1 MVVELLA
8 FPANVNI
15 INLVIL
21 AFLIFVTELIFFF
34 IPGISLSGLLIAMSA
49 LHYGFLLTFIVSI
62 IPIVIAHFFLI
73 RRPTVFIADIMT
85 IIPMILFA
93 ATLGPVLIGFSKFWG
108 WSIFGALFSV
118 VKWGVA
124 LPVGYALGS
133 NIAKRMREI
142 LLEPI
147 GSFFVFKLN
156 FVFAFLF
163 AAGLLKFWPS

>member
-1 MVVELLA
+1 MAVELLA
-8 FPANVNI
+8 IPANLSIVN
-15 INLVIL
+15 LLLL
-21 AFLIFVTELIFFF
+21 AFLIFAVELVFFF

-49 LHYGFLLTFIVSI
+49 IHYGFLLTFIVSI
-62 IPIVIAHFFLI
+62 IPIAAAHFLLI
-73 RRPTVFIADIMT
+73 KRPTVFIADIMT
-85 IIPMILFA
+85 IIPMTLFA
-93 ATLGPVLIGFSKFWG
+93 ATLGPTLIGFSKFWG
-108 WSIFGALFSV
+108 WSMFGALFSV

-124 LPVGYALGS
+124 LPVGYALGG

-163 AAGLLKFWPS
+163 ASSLIRF

>member
-1 MVVELLA
+1 MALELLA
-8 FPANVNI
+8 LPANLSIVNM
-15 INLVIL
+15 LLL
-21 AFLIFVTELIFFF
+21 AFLIFAVEIIFFF
-34 IPGISLSGLLIAMSA
+34 IPGISVSGLLIAMAA
-49 LHYGFLLTFIVSI
+49 LHYGFPLTFIVSI
-62 IPIVIAHFFLI
+62 IPIVAAHFLLI
-73 RRPTVFIADIMT
+73 KRPTVFIADIMT

-93 ATLGPVLIGFSKFWG
+93 ATLGPTLIGFSKFWG

>member
-21 AFLIFVTELIFFF
+21 AFLIFAVEIIFFF
-34 IPGISLSGLLIAMSA
+34 IPGVSLSGLLIAMAA
-49 LHYGFLLTFIVSI
+49 LRYGFLITFIVSI
-62 IPIVIAHFFLI
+62 IPIVAAHFLLI
-73 RRPTVFIADIMT
+73 KRPTVFIADIMT

-93 ATLGPVLIGFSKFWG
+93 VSVGPELIGFSKFWG

-124 LPVGYALGS
+124 LPVGYALGGS
-133 NIAKRMREI
+133 IAKRMREI
-142 LLEPI
+142 LLEPV

-163 AAGLLKFWPS
+163 AGALLRF

>member
-1 MVVELLA
+1 MAVELLA
-8 FPANVNI
+8 IPANLSIVN
-15 INLVIL
+15 LLLL
-21 AFLIFVTELIFFF
+21 AFLIFAVELVFFF

-49 LHYGFLLTFIVSI
+49 IHYGFLLTFIVSI
-62 IPIVIAHFFLI
+62 IPIAAAHFLLI
-73 RRPTVFIADIMT
+73 KRPTVFIADIMT
-85 IIPMILFA
+85 IIPMTLFA
-93 ATLGPVLIGFSKFWG
+93 ATLGPTLIGFSKFWG

-124 LPVGYALGS
+124 LPLGYALGS
-133 NIAKRMREI
+133 NLAKRLRGI

-163 AAGLLKFWPS
+163 AGGLLRF